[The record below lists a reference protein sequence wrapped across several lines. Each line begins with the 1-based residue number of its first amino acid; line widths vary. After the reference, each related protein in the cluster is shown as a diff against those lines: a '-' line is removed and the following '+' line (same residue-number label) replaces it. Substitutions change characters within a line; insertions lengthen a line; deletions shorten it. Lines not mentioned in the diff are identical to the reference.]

1 MTKGDFIL
9 NILCSMIGGILLNLA
24 YKYYPDLLK
33 VVTKVIALRFA
44 LIRVILSNY
53 YLFKNYS
60 IELKNHCIELS
71 KATYQA
77 ISKVTSQAIKATKNN
92 LVRVMSLPR
101 LENLDYSKSFTGVSQ
116 ATLRSP
122 YTMGVVLA
130 IFMMGLLALTFIWGR
145 LHSWPNEQRQEL
157 TRELYQLNTTS
168 SYLARD
174 RGRRLL
180 ISDNIIEIKTSPDIE
195 GKSALI
201 RVPRGFS
208 QEDYPSLNFKVD
220 TSNGRCMASARTK
233 SGKVIAITPCSI
245 ITGAGNS
252 L

>member
-9 NILCSMIGGILLNLA
+9 NILCSMVGGILLNLA

-33 VVTKVIALRFA
+33 VVTKVITLWFA
-44 LIRVILSNY
+44 LMKVVVNNY
-53 YLFKNYS
+53 YILKTYS

-77 ISKVTSQAIKATKNN
+77 ISKVTSQAIKTTKNN

-101 LENLDYSKSFTGVSQ
+101 LENLDYSKSFAGVSQ
-116 ATLRSP
+116 ASLRSP

-157 TRELYQLNTTS
+157 ARELYPLNTAQPRSASYWS
-168 SYLARD
+168 SLPV
-174 RGRRLL
+174 
-180 ISDNIIEIKTSPDIE
+180 SDSIIEFKTSPDIE

-201 RVPRGFS
+201 RIPTRYFKDEAS
-208 QEDYPSLNFKVD
+208 TLNFNVD
-220 TSNGRCMASARTK
+220 TSHNRCRASIKTK
-233 SGKVIAITPCSI
+233 RGEVIAITPCMI
-245 ITGAGNS
+245 ISPAGKP